1 MVNHFSI
8 SCYVCFHLTIYIF
21 LIMLFDKLQGD
32 IREERN
38 RASSKIYKNA
48 PNISI
53 IYSRETIRWI
63 PREAIK
69 QCNEKNEQI
78 NFSVLSPPRL
88 TRRQKIIKNHR
99 EF

>member
-1 MVNHFSI
+1 
-8 SCYVCFHLTIYIF
+8 
-21 LIMLFDKLQGD
+21 MLFDKLQRD
-32 IREERN
+32 IREEQN
-38 RASSKIYKNA
+38 RVSSKIYKNA

-78 NFSVLSPPRL
+78 NFFLSHSL
-88 TRRQKIIKNHR
+88 DSLEGKKS
-99 EF
+99 

>member
-1 MVNHFSI
+1 MVNNSLI
-8 SCYVCFHLTIYIF
+8 SCQIF
-21 LIMLFDKLQGD
+21 LDRFSFTFYSLNNVVEQTKHKKVQK
-32 IREERN
+32 E
-38 RASSKIYKNA
+38 KILYAYKNA

-78 NFSVLSPPRL
+78 NFPRCSL
-88 TRRQKIIKNHR
+88 KVKS
-99 EF
+99 